1 MFSFTK
7 EFSFNSKSKSNA
19 ATFLKIVKST
29 KNIENKFPN
38 ENELPRPKVSLTSLL
53 FNKLL
58 SKGLTIETNRT
69 N

>member
-29 KNIENKFPN
+29 KNIENKSLKLIY
-38 ENELPRPKVSLTSLL
+38 LPRPKVSLTILL
-53 FNKLL
+53 VDKLL
-58 SKGLTIETNRT
+58 PKGLTIEPNRAH
-69 N
+69 